1 MVTDAAPTLTLYSR
15 NYCHLCDEMIA
26 ALLVLQDIAAFNLE
40 VVDVD
45 ADPELEQRLGE
56 RVPVLM
62 AGARNCARSG
72 WNRAECALFWGW
84 AGISA
89 HPDISPAWAAG
100 R

>member
-62 AGARNCARSG
+62 AGGEELCTLRLEPGRV
-72 WNRAECALFWGW
+72 RAFLGL
-84 AGISA
+84 GG
-89 HPDISPAWAAG
+89 H
-100 R
+100 